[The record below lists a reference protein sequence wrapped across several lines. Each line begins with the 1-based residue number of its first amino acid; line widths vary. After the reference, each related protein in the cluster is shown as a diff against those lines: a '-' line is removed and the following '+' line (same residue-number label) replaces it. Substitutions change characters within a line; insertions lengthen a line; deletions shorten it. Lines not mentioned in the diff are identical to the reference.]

1 MDIFTIDYIQEIT
14 AKYFSIDKD
23 DLISSKRTKN
33 IIFARQIA
41 MYLCRELGHASFN
54 EIGDKF
60 GNRDHVIVIYACNI
74 INKKIETNETIR
86 LIADSLKNVI
96 SENIYQY

>member
-33 IIFARQIA
+33 IFCFNIS
-41 MYLCRELGHASFN
+41 MYGL
-54 EIGDKF
+54 
-60 GNRDHVIVIYACNI
+60 
-74 INKKIETNETIR
+74 
-86 LIADSLKNVI
+86 
-96 SENIYQY
+96 

>member
-14 AKYFSIDKD
+14 AKYFSIDKN
-23 DLISSKRTKN
+23 DLISSKRAKD

-41 MYLCRELGHASFN
+41 MYLCRELGHASFKK
-54 EIGDKF
+54 IGDKF
-60 GNRDHVIVIYACNI
+60 GNRDYVIVIYACNKV
-74 INKKIETNETIR
+74 KKNIEVNETLR
-86 LIADSLKNVI
+86 LIVDSLKNVI